1 MIKGLNISKK
11 YKKFELQPTS
21 IEIDKGEIVALI
33 GENGAGKSTLIKCMC
48 GVIDADEGQLEVDGQ
63 VVKKLDDVLVL
74 GFMNQDQNVYNEIKI
89 RDLTNFVKDVMKK
102 KFDQEVYYYY
112 FKDVFQLDEDYKMK
126 ELSTGMKVKYFL
138 SLELAKNPDLLV
150 LDEPTSGL
158 DPIVRDEVLDIL
170 RCVAKEKNTS
180 VLFSSHITED
190 IEKIADR
197 VIFINNGR
205 IVLQGDKKDIIFTKK
220 WILLSVVY
228 AVVATWLIMH
238 EGATNI
244 LFTFFLVP
252 FFVTSLPFTKIM
264 SIEDNSDTR
273 DFIRRLP
280 VSKYLVVFS
289 RAVFILFM
297 LLISSI
303 SLFVIQTIGFNVEYN
318 TDMLIKIASIILIFL
333 LYFMLQLGV
342 FYKYS
347 YHASQSIL
355 VIISFAVIVLG
366 FITENID
373 LVKYF
378 KNFDWSI
385 LLFIMA
391 IINVVVYFIDTKL
404 YAGK

>member
-11 YKKFELQPTS
+11 YKKFKLQPTS

-48 GVIDADEGQLEVDGQ
+48 GVIDADEGQLEVDDQ

-112 FKDVFQLDEDYKMK
+112 FKDVFHLDDDYKMK

-205 IVLQGDKKDIIFTKK
+205 IVLQGDKKEIKK
-220 WILLSVVY
+220 KYVKLNQQQYVILVNAGMAKECVSIHDYYIVDRDLAMTCNVEVKEALLSD
-228 AVVATWLIMH
+228 
-238 EGATNI
+238 I
-244 LFTFFLVP
+244 L
-252 FFVTSLPFTKIM
+252 SYMRKR
-264 SIEDNSDTR
+264 SED
-273 DFIRRLP
+273 
-280 VSKYLVVFS
+280 
-289 RAVFILFM
+289 
-297 LLISSI
+297 
-303 SLFVIQTIGFNVEYN
+303 
-318 TDMLIKIASIILIFL
+318 
-333 LYFMLQLGV
+333 
-342 FYKYS
+342 
-347 YHASQSIL
+347 
-355 VIISFAVIVLG
+355 
-366 FITENID
+366 
-373 LVKYF
+373 
-378 KNFDWSI
+378 
-385 LLFIMA
+385 
-391 IINVVVYFIDTKL
+391 
-404 YAGK
+404 

>member
-48 GVIDADEGQLEVDGQ
+48 GVIDADEGQLEVDDQ

-112 FKDVFQLDEDYKMK
+112 FKDVFHLDDDYKMK

-170 RCVAKEKNTS
+170 RCVAKEKNTF

-197 VIFINNGR
+197 VVFINNGR
-205 IVLQGDKKDIIFTKK
+205 IVLQGDKKEIKK
-220 WILLSVVY
+220 KYVKLNQQQYVILVNAGMAKECVSIHDYYIVDRDLAMTCNVDAKEALLSD
-228 AVVATWLIMH
+228 
-238 EGATNI
+238 I
-244 LFTFFLVP
+244 L
-252 FFVTSLPFTKIM
+252 SYMRKK
-264 SIEDNSDTR
+264 SED
-273 DFIRRLP
+273 
-280 VSKYLVVFS
+280 
-289 RAVFILFM
+289 
-297 LLISSI
+297 
-303 SLFVIQTIGFNVEYN
+303 
-318 TDMLIKIASIILIFL
+318 
-333 LYFMLQLGV
+333 
-342 FYKYS
+342 
-347 YHASQSIL
+347 
-355 VIISFAVIVLG
+355 
-366 FITENID
+366 
-373 LVKYF
+373 
-378 KNFDWSI
+378 
-385 LLFIMA
+385 
-391 IINVVVYFIDTKL
+391 
-404 YAGK
+404 

>member
-48 GVIDADEGQLEVDGQ
+48 GVIDADEGQLEVDDQ

-112 FKDVFQLDEDYKMK
+112 FKDVFHLDDDYKMK

-205 IVLQGDKKDIIFTKK
+205 IVLQGNKKEIKK
-220 WILLSVVY
+220 KYVKLNQQQYVILVNAGMAKECVSIHDYYIVDRDLAMTCNVDAKEVLLSD
-228 AVVATWLIMH
+228 
-238 EGATNI
+238 I
-244 LFTFFLVP
+244 L
-252 FFVTSLPFTKIM
+252 SCMRKK
-264 SIEDNSDTR
+264 SED
-273 DFIRRLP
+273 
-280 VSKYLVVFS
+280 
-289 RAVFILFM
+289 
-297 LLISSI
+297 
-303 SLFVIQTIGFNVEYN
+303 
-318 TDMLIKIASIILIFL
+318 
-333 LYFMLQLGV
+333 
-342 FYKYS
+342 
-347 YHASQSIL
+347 
-355 VIISFAVIVLG
+355 
-366 FITENID
+366 
-373 LVKYF
+373 
-378 KNFDWSI
+378 
-385 LLFIMA
+385 
-391 IINVVVYFIDTKL
+391 
-404 YAGK
+404 

>member
-48 GVIDADEGQLEVDGQ
+48 GVIDADEGQLEVDDQ

-112 FKDVFQLDEDYKMK
+112 FKDVFHLDDDYKMK

-205 IVLQGDKKDIIFTKK
+205 IVLQGDKKEIKK
-220 WILLSVVY
+220 KYVKLNQQQYVILVNAGMAKECVSIHDYYIVDRDLAMTCNVEVKEALLSD
-228 AVVATWLIMH
+228 
-238 EGATNI
+238 I
-244 LFTFFLVP
+244 L
-252 FFVTSLPFTKIM
+252 SYMRKR
-264 SIEDNSDTR
+264 SED
-273 DFIRRLP
+273 
-280 VSKYLVVFS
+280 
-289 RAVFILFM
+289 
-297 LLISSI
+297 
-303 SLFVIQTIGFNVEYN
+303 
-318 TDMLIKIASIILIFL
+318 
-333 LYFMLQLGV
+333 
-342 FYKYS
+342 
-347 YHASQSIL
+347 
-355 VIISFAVIVLG
+355 
-366 FITENID
+366 
-373 LVKYF
+373 
-378 KNFDWSI
+378 
-385 LLFIMA
+385 
-391 IINVVVYFIDTKL
+391 
-404 YAGK
+404 

>member
-48 GVIDADEGQLEVDGQ
+48 GVIDADEGQLEVDDQ

-102 KFDQEVYYYY
+102 KFNQEVYYYY
-112 FKDVFQLDEDYKMK
+112 FKDVFHLDDDYKMK

-205 IVLQGDKKDIIFTKK
+205 IVLQGDKKEIKK
-220 WILLSVVY
+220 KYVKLNQQQYVILVNAGMAKECVSIHDYYIVDRDLAMTCNVEVKEALLSD
-228 AVVATWLIMH
+228 
-238 EGATNI
+238 I
-244 LFTFFLVP
+244 L
-252 FFVTSLPFTKIM
+252 SYMRKR
-264 SIEDNSDTR
+264 SED
-273 DFIRRLP
+273 
-280 VSKYLVVFS
+280 
-289 RAVFILFM
+289 
-297 LLISSI
+297 
-303 SLFVIQTIGFNVEYN
+303 
-318 TDMLIKIASIILIFL
+318 
-333 LYFMLQLGV
+333 
-342 FYKYS
+342 
-347 YHASQSIL
+347 
-355 VIISFAVIVLG
+355 
-366 FITENID
+366 
-373 LVKYF
+373 
-378 KNFDWSI
+378 
-385 LLFIMA
+385 
-391 IINVVVYFIDTKL
+391 
-404 YAGK
+404 

>member
-11 YKKFELQPTS
+11 YKKFKLQPTS

-48 GVIDADEGQLEVDGQ
+48 GVIDADEGQLEVDDQ

-112 FKDVFQLDEDYKMK
+112 FKDVFHLDDDYKMK

-205 IVLQGDKKDIIFTKK
+205 IVLQGNKKEIKK
-220 WILLSVVY
+220 KYVKLNQQQYVILVNAGMAKECVSIHDYYIVDRDLAMTCNVEVKEALLSD
-228 AVVATWLIMH
+228 
-238 EGATNI
+238 I
-244 LFTFFLVP
+244 L
-252 FFVTSLPFTKIM
+252 SYMRKK
-264 SIEDNSDTR
+264 SED
-273 DFIRRLP
+273 
-280 VSKYLVVFS
+280 
-289 RAVFILFM
+289 
-297 LLISSI
+297 
-303 SLFVIQTIGFNVEYN
+303 
-318 TDMLIKIASIILIFL
+318 
-333 LYFMLQLGV
+333 
-342 FYKYS
+342 
-347 YHASQSIL
+347 
-355 VIISFAVIVLG
+355 
-366 FITENID
+366 
-373 LVKYF
+373 
-378 KNFDWSI
+378 
-385 LLFIMA
+385 
-391 IINVVVYFIDTKL
+391 
-404 YAGK
+404 

>member
-48 GVIDADEGQLEVDGQ
+48 GVIDADEGQLEVDDQ

-102 KFDQEVYYYY
+102 KFNQEVYYYY
-112 FKDVFQLDEDYKMK
+112 FKDVFHLDDDYKMK

-197 VIFINNGR
+197 VVFINNGR
-205 IVLQGDKKDIIFTKK
+205 IVLQGDKKEIKK
-220 WILLSVVY
+220 KYVKLNQQQYVILVNAGMAKECVSIHDYYIVDRDLAMTCNVDAKEALLSD
-228 AVVATWLIMH
+228 
-238 EGATNI
+238 I
-244 LFTFFLVP
+244 L
-252 FFVTSLPFTKIM
+252 SYMRKK
-264 SIEDNSDTR
+264 SED
-273 DFIRRLP
+273 
-280 VSKYLVVFS
+280 
-289 RAVFILFM
+289 
-297 LLISSI
+297 
-303 SLFVIQTIGFNVEYN
+303 
-318 TDMLIKIASIILIFL
+318 
-333 LYFMLQLGV
+333 
-342 FYKYS
+342 
-347 YHASQSIL
+347 
-355 VIISFAVIVLG
+355 
-366 FITENID
+366 
-373 LVKYF
+373 
-378 KNFDWSI
+378 
-385 LLFIMA
+385 
-391 IINVVVYFIDTKL
+391 
-404 YAGK
+404 

>member
-48 GVIDADEGQLEVDGQ
+48 GVIDADEGQLEVDDQ

-112 FKDVFQLDEDYKMK
+112 FKDVFHLDDDYKMK

-205 IVLQGDKKDIIFTKK
+205 IVLQGDKKEIKK
-220 WILLSVVY
+220 KYVKLNQQQYVILVNAGMAKECVSIHDYYIVDRDLAMTCNVDAKEALLSD
-228 AVVATWLIMH
+228 
-238 EGATNI
+238 I
-244 LFTFFLVP
+244 L
-252 FFVTSLPFTKIM
+252 SYMRKK
-264 SIEDNSDTR
+264 SED
-273 DFIRRLP
+273 
-280 VSKYLVVFS
+280 
-289 RAVFILFM
+289 
-297 LLISSI
+297 
-303 SLFVIQTIGFNVEYN
+303 
-318 TDMLIKIASIILIFL
+318 
-333 LYFMLQLGV
+333 
-342 FYKYS
+342 
-347 YHASQSIL
+347 
-355 VIISFAVIVLG
+355 
-366 FITENID
+366 
-373 LVKYF
+373 
-378 KNFDWSI
+378 
-385 LLFIMA
+385 
-391 IINVVVYFIDTKL
+391 
-404 YAGK
+404 

>member
-11 YKKFELQPTS
+11 YKKFELQPTL

-48 GVIDADEGQLEVDGQ
+48 GVIDADEGQLEVDDQ

-112 FKDVFQLDEDYKMK
+112 FKDVFHLDDDYKMK

-205 IVLQGDKKDIIFTKK
+205 IVLQGNKKEIKK
-220 WILLSVVY
+220 KYVKLNQQQYVILVNAGMAKECVSIHDYYIVDRDLAMTCNVDAKEALLSD
-228 AVVATWLIMH
+228 
-238 EGATNI
+238 I
-244 LFTFFLVP
+244 L
-252 FFVTSLPFTKIM
+252 SYMRKK
-264 SIEDNSDTR
+264 SED
-273 DFIRRLP
+273 
-280 VSKYLVVFS
+280 
-289 RAVFILFM
+289 
-297 LLISSI
+297 
-303 SLFVIQTIGFNVEYN
+303 
-318 TDMLIKIASIILIFL
+318 
-333 LYFMLQLGV
+333 
-342 FYKYS
+342 
-347 YHASQSIL
+347 
-355 VIISFAVIVLG
+355 
-366 FITENID
+366 
-373 LVKYF
+373 
-378 KNFDWSI
+378 
-385 LLFIMA
+385 
-391 IINVVVYFIDTKL
+391 
-404 YAGK
+404 

>member
-48 GVIDADEGQLEVDGQ
+48 GVIDADEGQLEVDDQ

-89 RDLTNFVKDVMKK
+89 RDLTNFVKDVVKK

-112 FKDVFQLDEDYKMK
+112 FKDVFHLDDDYKMK

-205 IVLQGDKKDIIFTKK
+205 IVLQGNKKEIKK
-220 WILLSVVY
+220 KYVKLNQQQYVILVNAGMAKECVSIHDYYIVDRDLAMTCNVDAKEVLLSD
-228 AVVATWLIMH
+228 
-238 EGATNI
+238 I
-244 LFTFFLVP
+244 L
-252 FFVTSLPFTKIM
+252 SYMRKK
-264 SIEDNSDTR
+264 SED
-273 DFIRRLP
+273 
-280 VSKYLVVFS
+280 
-289 RAVFILFM
+289 
-297 LLISSI
+297 
-303 SLFVIQTIGFNVEYN
+303 
-318 TDMLIKIASIILIFL
+318 
-333 LYFMLQLGV
+333 
-342 FYKYS
+342 
-347 YHASQSIL
+347 
-355 VIISFAVIVLG
+355 
-366 FITENID
+366 
-373 LVKYF
+373 
-378 KNFDWSI
+378 
-385 LLFIMA
+385 
-391 IINVVVYFIDTKL
+391 
-404 YAGK
+404 

>member
-11 YKKFELQPTS
+11 YKKFELQPTL

-48 GVIDADEGQLEVDGQ
+48 GVIDADEGQLEVDDQ

-112 FKDVFQLDEDYKMK
+112 FKDVFHLDDDYKMK

-205 IVLQGDKKDIIFTKK
+205 IVLQGNKKEIKK
-220 WILLSVVY
+220 KYVKLNQQQYVILVNAGMAKECVSIHDYYIVDRDLAMTCNVEAKEALLSD
-228 AVVATWLIMH
+228 
-238 EGATNI
+238 I
-244 LFTFFLVP
+244 L
-252 FFVTSLPFTKIM
+252 SYMRKR
-264 SIEDNSDTR
+264 SED
-273 DFIRRLP
+273 
-280 VSKYLVVFS
+280 
-289 RAVFILFM
+289 
-297 LLISSI
+297 
-303 SLFVIQTIGFNVEYN
+303 
-318 TDMLIKIASIILIFL
+318 
-333 LYFMLQLGV
+333 
-342 FYKYS
+342 
-347 YHASQSIL
+347 
-355 VIISFAVIVLG
+355 
-366 FITENID
+366 
-373 LVKYF
+373 
-378 KNFDWSI
+378 
-385 LLFIMA
+385 
-391 IINVVVYFIDTKL
+391 
-404 YAGK
+404 

>member
-11 YKKFELQPTS
+11 YKKFKLQPTS

-48 GVIDADEGQLEVDGQ
+48 GVIDADEGQLEVDDQ

-112 FKDVFQLDEDYKMK
+112 FKDVFHLDDDYKMK

-205 IVLQGDKKDIIFTKK
+205 IVLQGNKKEIKK
-220 WILLSVVY
+220 KYVKLNQQQYVILVNAGMAKECISIHDYYIVDRDLAMTCNVDAKEALLSD
-228 AVVATWLIMH
+228 
-238 EGATNI
+238 I
-244 LFTFFLVP
+244 L
-252 FFVTSLPFTKIM
+252 SYMRKK
-264 SIEDNSDTR
+264 SED
-273 DFIRRLP
+273 
-280 VSKYLVVFS
+280 
-289 RAVFILFM
+289 
-297 LLISSI
+297 
-303 SLFVIQTIGFNVEYN
+303 
-318 TDMLIKIASIILIFL
+318 
-333 LYFMLQLGV
+333 
-342 FYKYS
+342 
-347 YHASQSIL
+347 
-355 VIISFAVIVLG
+355 
-366 FITENID
+366 
-373 LVKYF
+373 
-378 KNFDWSI
+378 
-385 LLFIMA
+385 
-391 IINVVVYFIDTKL
+391 
-404 YAGK
+404 

>member
-11 YKKFELQPTS
+11 YKKFKLQPTS

-48 GVIDADEGQLEVDGQ
+48 GVIDADEGQLEVDDQ

-112 FKDVFQLDEDYKMK
+112 FKDVFHLDDDYKMK

-138 SLELAKNPDLLV
+138 SLDLAKNPDLLV

-205 IVLQGDKKDIIFTKK
+205 IVLQGDKKEIKK
-220 WILLSVVY
+220 KYVKLNQQQYVILVNAGMAKECVSIHDYYIVDRDLAMTCNVEVKEALLSD
-228 AVVATWLIMH
+228 
-238 EGATNI
+238 I
-244 LFTFFLVP
+244 L
-252 FFVTSLPFTKIM
+252 SYMRKK
-264 SIEDNSDTR
+264 SED
-273 DFIRRLP
+273 
-280 VSKYLVVFS
+280 
-289 RAVFILFM
+289 
-297 LLISSI
+297 
-303 SLFVIQTIGFNVEYN
+303 
-318 TDMLIKIASIILIFL
+318 
-333 LYFMLQLGV
+333 
-342 FYKYS
+342 
-347 YHASQSIL
+347 
-355 VIISFAVIVLG
+355 
-366 FITENID
+366 
-373 LVKYF
+373 
-378 KNFDWSI
+378 
-385 LLFIMA
+385 
-391 IINVVVYFIDTKL
+391 
-404 YAGK
+404 

>member
-48 GVIDADEGQLEVDGQ
+48 GVIDADEGQLEVDDQ

-112 FKDVFQLDEDYKMK
+112 FKDVFHLDDDYKMK

-205 IVLQGDKKDIIFTKK
+205 IVLQGDKKEIKK
-220 WILLSVVY
+220 KYVKLNQQQYVILVNAGMANECVSIHDYYIVDRDLAMTCNVEVKEALLSD
-228 AVVATWLIMH
+228 
-238 EGATNI
+238 I
-244 LFTFFLVP
+244 L
-252 FFVTSLPFTKIM
+252 SYMRKK
-264 SIEDNSDTR
+264 SED
-273 DFIRRLP
+273 
-280 VSKYLVVFS
+280 
-289 RAVFILFM
+289 
-297 LLISSI
+297 
-303 SLFVIQTIGFNVEYN
+303 
-318 TDMLIKIASIILIFL
+318 
-333 LYFMLQLGV
+333 
-342 FYKYS
+342 
-347 YHASQSIL
+347 
-355 VIISFAVIVLG
+355 
-366 FITENID
+366 
-373 LVKYF
+373 
-378 KNFDWSI
+378 
-385 LLFIMA
+385 
-391 IINVVVYFIDTKL
+391 
-404 YAGK
+404 

>member
-11 YKKFELQPTS
+11 YKKFALQPTS

-48 GVIDADEGQLEVDGQ
+48 GVIDADEGQLEVDDQ

-112 FKDVFQLDEDYKMK
+112 FKDVFQLDDDYKMK

-205 IVLQGDKKDIIFTKK
+205 IVLQGDKKEIKK
-220 WILLSVVY
+220 KS
-228 AVVATWLIMH
+228 AT
-238 EGATNI
+238 
-244 LFTFFLVP
+244 VCY
-252 FFVTSLPFTKIM
+252 SCKC
-264 SIEDNSDTR
+264 R
-273 DFIRRLP
+273 DGKR
-280 VSKYLVVFS
+280 
-289 RAVFILFM
+289 M
-297 LLISSI
+297 C
-303 SLFVIQTIGFNVEYN
+303 FNP
-318 TDMLIKIASIILIFL
+318 
-333 LYFMLQLGV
+333 
-342 FYKYS
+342 
-347 YHASQSIL
+347 
-355 VIISFAVIVLG
+355 
-366 FITENID
+366 
-373 LVKYF
+373 
-378 KNFDWSI
+378 
-385 LLFIMA
+385 
-391 IINVVVYFIDTKL
+391 
-404 YAGK
+404 

>member
-48 GVIDADEGQLEVDGQ
+48 GVIDADEGQLEVDDQ

-112 FKDVFQLDEDYKMK
+112 FKDVFHLDDDYKMK

-205 IVLQGDKKDIIFTKK
+205 IVLQGNKKEIKK
-220 WILLSVVY
+220 
-228 AVVATWLIMH
+228 
-238 EGATNI
+238 
-244 LFTFFLVP
+244 
-252 FFVTSLPFTKIM
+252 K
-264 SIEDNSDTR
+264 
-273 DFIRRLP
+273 
-280 VSKYLVVFS
+280 
-289 RAVFILFM
+289 
-297 LLISSI
+297 
-303 SLFVIQTIGFNVEYN
+303 
-318 TDMLIKIASIILIFL
+318 
-333 LYFMLQLGV
+333 
-342 FYKYS
+342 
-347 YHASQSIL
+347 
-355 VIISFAVIVLG
+355 
-366 FITENID
+366 
-373 LVKYF
+373 
-378 KNFDWSI
+378 
-385 LLFIMA
+385 
-391 IINVVVYFIDTKL
+391 
-404 YAGK
+404 